1 MLKAMLVPI
10 VCAVVV
16 SYIVDPS
23 RMMMPSRM
31 LTPVVLGSVSSPVPL
46 SSDSELVMD
55 LITKILQ
62 RKTDGGDVRSSPRK
76 PRPSGSDKPFS
87 RTNRVEG
94 QMKWVHELSY
104 MLRAKNAADRQVVDI
119 MTNGRTLLDSTL
131 GPAVI
136 VDLAKEL
143 LYSGIPEQVLQLYG
157 AYCDLILH
165 DEVVKDADPT
175 VINSKVVANVVP
187 LPVVPDSKLL
197 AVISR
202 AFIAM
207 HDVKGALSLLQSSS
221 RRGVLFDDE
230 AKSLLMADLAQC
242 SAEGLSAALQLRQQM
257 MDRAEAVGAKGSAGI
272 LRGLHMHVLSSYEE
286 EETGAASQRGV
297 SARTLLVDASAKPAD
312 VFVNEE
318 EHVKKMNASTAE
330 AIAIDVAD
338 RYFHRSERQQQQQL
352 GRPRHHHS
360 VSIELLRVVFRSSVV
375 LKDSSSSSASAQS
388 KPRDSSSSRLRYS
401 IIDFELDKGV
411 DREERALAG
420 LHAALSI
427 MQRYGLRW
435 DQQIA
440 DTLLDECLRVGDV
453 TGMRFV
459 AQRMWE
465 EGISVRTSTCNA
477 LLRRYAEDG
486 DAEGAYSLVH
496 GVMRNSSLGTR
507 SSVDV
512 QLTAPNPE
520 TWTLLLQA
528 CLPTRKG
535 RFVGKT
541 VIDDLLP
548 TDEATSSSRVTVIT
562 KEQWDLILEHSV
574 LSAGDRQLVE
584 QPQRTALLPDYS
596 AVLCRMVAARCQ
608 PDDSSMRALY
618 RSFLRTRD
626 VESAMHLYRMQL
638 QGEQVRASF
647 WAIATKQLS
656 SIASNQAAV
665 EHSATERRVLTMY
678 QNYSSLLLKVSNNY
692 SYSCHG
698 ESEEENALTLSEQK
712 MQLEMLV
719 SMCLPPLSIGSINA
733 LLELLSMHGH
743 YSRARSVLRDICTRA
758 KQPKPPRPSSNGSSS
773 ESLLASPQLLP
784 DRASFAL
791 VIEACLRDS
800 EHPAD
805 SSSSRDVSSSPQ
817 LPPSP
822 PPNRLPVILNLVR
835 TMETDFGLRPDRRIY
850 AALIRAF
857 GQRGDASSAL
867 GVFQEMRQYYFPDVG
882 TLQSIL
888 DVCLQDPTGA
898 DLLRMCPVLEDMAE
912 QRGLQLEVYSKD
924 VLMEGFPD
932 GQSLG
937 AALLAM
943 EATTRPGPQPCA
955 EVSLCVL
962 SVLTQAVRSSFSV
975 GSSSSAKALQLE
987 LESSLAV
994 LGAAGIRLEKE
1005 TREYFRIPEEP
1016 ALNSPNSRHYHR
1028 LFVPQKRKQRSLL
1041 DIDMPLGLRP
1051 DLDVPL
1057 RGYNPVRDAA
1067 PRVELEGRWSGHA
1080 KTMAA
1085 LLDGAVYEAEQ
1096 FAIEE
1101 EARSSSSSSEEEDE
1115 DEESVVD
1122 SSSSSKN
1129 ALASVDG
1136 DSDVVAQP
1144 AEVLLSQVVVERK
1157 RDRHVSN
1164 DLRDAFKQQIK
1175 PPKRTAIDMWVPKA
1189 AAAAASLRKE
1199 KSQSRD
1205 RGRTIT
1211 NDSPRPPSDA
1221 ARKGQLLLESRKHLE
1236 AEQQQQRVRAP
1247 TTLKQ
1252 SSSSGVKAVVMNSK
1266 SRSSS

>member
-1 MLKAMLVPI
+1 
-10 VCAVVV
+10 
-16 SYIVDPS
+16 
-23 RMMMPSRM
+23 
-31 LTPVVLGSVSSPVPL
+31 
-46 SSDSELVMD
+46 MD

-62 RKTDGGDVRSSPRK
+62 RKTDGGTERISPRK
-76 PRPSGSDKPFS
+76 PRPNGNDKPFS

-94 QMKWVHELSY
+94 QMKWVHELRY
-104 MLRAKNAADRQVVDI
+104 MLRAKHAVGGQVDVTDGL
-119 MTNGRTLLDSTL
+119 TSSEPTL
-131 GPAVI
+131 GLAVI

-143 LYSGIPEQVLQLYG
+143 LYSGIPEQVLQLYE
-157 AYCDLILH
+157 AYCDLILLN
-165 DEVVKDADPT
+165 EEVKDAVPT
-175 VINSKVVANVVP
+175 AISSKVIANAVPLSVVP
-187 LPVVPDSKLL
+187 NSKLL

-202 AFIAM
+202 AFISM

-221 RRGVLFDDE
+221 RRGVLFDNE

-257 MDRAEAVGAKGSAGI
+257 LDRAEVVGAKGSAGI

-286 EETGAASQRGV
+286 EGIGTASRRGV
-297 SARTLLVDASAKPAD
+297 SARTLLVDCSAKPAD

-318 EHVKKMNASTAE
+318 EEQAKKMNASTAE

-338 RYFHRSERQQQQQL
+338 KYFYRSERQQL

-360 VSIELLRVVFRSSVV
+360 VSIELLRVVFRSSVK
-375 LKDSSSSSASAQS
+375 LKDSAQS
-388 KPRDSSSSRLRYS
+388 KASRPRDRLRYS
-401 IIDFELDKGV
+401 VIDFELDEGME
-411 DREERALAG
+411 REERALAG

-465 EGISVRTSTCNA
+465 EDIPVRTSTCNA

-496 GVMRNSSLGTR
+496 GVMKNCSIGMR
-507 SSVDV
+507 SSVDA
-512 QLTAPNPE
+512 QLTAPNSE

-528 CLPTRKG
+528 CLSTRKG

-541 VIDDLLP
+541 VIDELLH
-548 TDEATSSSRVTVIT
+548 TDEAATTSSVVT

-584 QPQRTALLPDYS
+584 PRLAALLPDYS
-596 AVLCRMVAARCQ
+596 AVLCRMVTARSQ

-626 VESAMHLYRMQL
+626 VESALHLYRMQL

-647 WAIATKQLS
+647 WAIASKQLS
-656 SIASNQAAV
+656 SIGSHQAAAPV
-665 EHSATERRVLTMY
+665 EHSTLERRVLSMY
-678 QNYSSLLLKVSNNY
+678 QNYSSLLLKVSNNC
-692 SYSCHG
+692 SHSHG
-698 ESEEENALTLSEQK
+698 ESEDDILTPNEQK

-758 KQPKPPRPSSNGSSS
+758 KPPPRPSNSSFN
-773 ESLLASPQLLP
+773 ESLLKSPQLLP

-800 EHPAD
+800 EQSAD
-805 SSSSRDVSSSPQ
+805 SSSP
-817 LPPSP
+817 P
-822 PPNRLPVILNLVR
+822 PPNPLPVVLNLVR
-835 TMETDFGLRPDRRIY
+835 IMETDFGLRPDRRIY

-888 DVCLQDPTGA
+888 DVCLRDPTGA

-912 QRGLQLEVYSKD
+912 QRDLQLEVYSKD

-932 GQSLG
+932 GRSLG

-943 EATTRPGPQPCA
+943 EATTQPGQPFA

-962 SVLTQAVRSSFSV
+962 SVLAQAVRSSLSV
-975 GSSSSAKALQLE
+975 GSTSSAKALQLE
-987 LESSLAV
+987 LENSLAV
-994 LGAAGIRLEKE
+994 LGAAGVRLEKE

-1016 ALNSPNSRHYHR
+1016 LLNSPNSRHYHR

-1057 RGYNPVRDAA
+1057 RGYSPPLRETAK
-1067 PRVELEGRWSGHA
+1067 LEGRWSGHA

-1096 FAIEE
+1096 FSVEEQARSTEGEEGEKEE
-1101 EARSSSSSSEEEDE
+1101 EGDSQD
-1115 DEESVVD
+1115 ESV
-1122 SSSSSKN
+1122 S
-1129 ALASVDG
+1129 A
-1136 DSDVVAQP
+1136 DSDSDGAAPVAVP
-1144 AEVLLSQVVVERK
+1144 PYEGAYRMGCN
-1157 RDRHVSN
+1157 DN
-1164 DLRDAFKQQIK
+1164 DLSDAFKQQIK
-1175 PPKRTAIDMWVPKA
+1175 PPKRTAIDVWVPKA
-1189 AAAAASLRKE
+1189 AAAAASLRKA
-1199 KSQSRD
+1199 KSQSGD
-1205 RGRTIT
+1205 RGRAIP
-1211 NDSPRPPSDA
+1211 DSPRL
-1221 ARKGQLLLESRKHLE
+1221 KEQLLLESRKQQTE
-1236 AEQQQQRVRAP
+1236 QQQRVRKP
-1247 TTLKQ
+1247 PQQ
-1252 SSSSGVKAVVMNSK
+1252 SSSSVKVLVMKSK
-1266 SRSSS
+1266 SR

>member
-1 MLKAMLVPI
+1 
-10 VCAVVV
+10 
-16 SYIVDPS
+16 
-23 RMMMPSRM
+23 
-31 LTPVVLGSVSSPVPL
+31 
-46 SSDSELVMD
+46 
-55 LITKILQ
+55 
-62 RKTDGGDVRSSPRK
+62 
-76 PRPSGSDKPFS
+76 
-87 RTNRVEG
+87 
-94 QMKWVHELSY
+94 MKWVNELRY
-104 MLRAKNAADRQVVDI
+104 MLRAKNAAGGEVDVTDR
-119 MTNGRTLLDSTL
+119 RSPSECTL
-131 GPAVI
+131 GLAVI

-157 AYCDLILH
+157 AYYDLILLN
-165 DEVVKDADPT
+165 EEVKDTAPT
-175 VINSKVVANVVP
+175 AINSKVIASTVP
-187 LPVVPDSKLL
+187 LPVVPNSKLL

-286 EETGAASQRGV
+286 EEEGTGTTRQQRV
-297 SARTLLVDASAKPAD
+297 SARTLLVDGSAKSAD

-318 EHVKKMNASTAE
+318 EHAKKMNASTAE

-338 RYFHRSERQQQQQL
+338 RYFHRFEKQQQQL

-375 LKDSSSSSASAQS
+375 LKDSAQS
-388 KPRDSSSSRLRYS
+388 KAAKPRDNRLRYS
-401 IIDFELDKGV
+401 VIDFELDEGV
-411 DREERALAG
+411 MREERALAG

-427 MQRYGLRW
+427 MERYGLRW

-465 EGISVRTSTCNA
+465 ADIPVRTSTCNA

-496 GVMRNSSLGTR
+496 GVMRNSNPNNNCSLGTTTR
-507 SSVDV
+507 SSVDA
-512 QLTAPNPE
+512 QLTAPNSE

-535 RFVGKT
+535 RFVGRT

-548 TDEATSSSRVTVIT
+548 TDEAITSSVVN

-584 QPQRTALLPDYS
+584 PQRAAVLPDYS
-596 AVLCRMVAARCQ
+596 AVLCRMVAAQSQ

-626 VESAMHLYRMQL
+626 VESAMHLYGMQL

-656 SIASNQAAV
+656 SVASHQAAAAV
-665 EHSATERRVLTMY
+665 EHSATERHVLAMY

-692 SYSCHG
+692 SCYHG
-698 ESEEENALTLSEQK
+698 ESEDDTLTLNEQK

-733 LLELLSMHGH
+733 LLELLCMHGH
-743 YSRARSVLRDICTRA
+743 YSRARLVLRDICTRA
-758 KQPKPPRPSSNGSSS
+758 KQPPRPSFG
-773 ESLLASPQLLP
+773 ESLLDPPQLLP

-800 EHPAD
+800 EQPAD
-805 SSSSRDVSSSPQ
+805 NSGSSSSSSSSSESSNP
-817 LPPSP
+817 P

-835 TMETDFGLRPDRRIY
+835 IMETDFGLRPDRRIY

-888 DVCLQDPTGA
+888 DVCLHDPTGA

-932 GQSLG
+932 GRSLG

-943 EATTRPGPQPCA
+943 ETTTRPGQRCV

-962 SVLTQAVRSSFSV
+962 SVLAQAVRSSFSV
-975 GSSSSAKALQLE
+975 GSTSEKALQLE

-1057 RGYNPVRDAA
+1057 RGYNPLRDAA
-1067 PRVELEGRWSGHA
+1067 PRGELEGRWSGHA

-1085 LLDGAVYEAEQ
+1085 LLDGAVYETGQ
-1096 FAIEE
+1096 FAVEE
-1101 EARSSSSSSEEEDE
+1101 EAPSSSDEEEEDVE
-1115 DEESVVD
+1115 GD
-1122 SSSSSKN
+1122 
-1129 ALASVDG
+1129 ALVPLDG
-1136 DSDVVAQP
+1136 DSDGVAQP
-1144 AEVLLSQVVVERK
+1144 ASEGDYRMECH
-1157 RDRHVSN
+1157 DD
-1164 DLRDAFKQQIK
+1164 DLRNAFKQQIK
-1175 PPKRTAIDMWVPKA
+1175 PPKRTAIDVWVPKA
-1189 AAAAASLRKE
+1189 AAAASSLRKD
-1199 KSQSRD
+1199 KGPSRD
-1205 RGRTIT
+1205 RGRTIA
-1211 NDSPRPPSDA
+1211 DSPRRPPSDDTGA
-1221 ARKGQLLLESRKHLE
+1221 LK
-1236 AEQQQQRVRAP
+1236 EQQRARAP
-1247 TTLKQ
+1247 GKPSKQ
-1252 SSSSGVKAVVMNSK
+1252 SSSSTNVKVLVMKSK

>member
-1 MLKAMLVPI
+1 MK
-10 VCAVVV
+10 
-16 SYIVDPS
+16 PS
-23 RMMMPSRM
+23 RR
-31 LTPVVLGSVSSPVPL
+31 LTTAWMGSVSPPPSK
-46 SSDSELVMD
+46 DLVMD

-62 RKTDGGDVRSSPRK
+62 RKTDGGTERINPRK
-76 PRPSGSDKPFS
+76 PRPDGNDKPFS

-94 QMKWVHELSY
+94 QMKWVHELRY
-104 MLRAKNAADRQVVDI
+104 MLRAKHAVGGQVDVTDGL
-119 MTNGRTLLDSTL
+119 TPSEPTL
-131 GPAVI
+131 GLAVI

-157 AYCDLILH
+157 AYCDLILLN
-165 DEVVKDADPT
+165 EEVKDAVPT
-175 VINSKVVANVVP
+175 AINSKDAVPTATNSKVSVSAVPLSVVP
-187 LPVVPDSKLL
+187 NSKLL

-257 MDRAEAVGAKGSAGI
+257 LDRAEAVGAKGSAGI

-286 EETGAASQRGV
+286 EGTGTASRRGV
-297 SARTLLVDASAKPAD
+297 SARTLLVDCSAKPAD

-318 EHVKKMNASTAE
+318 EQAKKMNASTAE

-338 RYFHRSERQQQQQL
+338 KYFHRSERQQL

-360 VSIELLRVVFRSSVV
+360 VSIELLRVVFRSSVM
-375 LKDSSSSSASAQS
+375 LKDSSQS
-388 KPRDSSSSRLRYS
+388 KAARPRDRLRYS
-401 IIDFELDKGV
+401 VIDFELDEGME
-411 DREERALAG
+411 REERALAG

-465 EGISVRTSTCNA
+465 EGIPVRTSTCNA

-496 GVMRNSSLGTR
+496 GVMKNCSIGTR
-507 SSVDV
+507 SSVDA
-512 QLTAPNPE
+512 QLTAPNSE

-541 VIDDLLP
+541 VIDELLH
-548 TDEATSSSRVTVIT
+548 TDEAATTSSVVT
-562 KEQWDLILEHSV
+562 KQQWDLILEHSV

-584 QPQRTALLPDYS
+584 PRLAALLPDYS
-596 AVLCRMVAARCQ
+596 AVLCRMVTARSQ

-626 VESAMHLYRMQL
+626 VESALHLYRMQL

-647 WAIATKQLS
+647 WSIASKQLS
-656 SIASNQAAV
+656 SIGSHQAAAAV
-665 EHSATERRVLTMY
+665 EHSTLERRVLSMY
-678 QNYSSLLLKVSNNY
+678 QNYSSLLLKVSNKC
-692 SYSCHG
+692 SYSHG
-698 ESEEENALTLSEQK
+698 ESEDDILTPNEQK
-712 MQLEMLV
+712 IQLEMLV

-758 KQPKPPRPSSNGSSS
+758 KPPPRPSNSSFN
-773 ESLLASPQLLP
+773 ESLLKSPQLLP

-800 EHPAD
+800 EQSAD
-805 SSSSRDVSSSPQ
+805 SSSSTDSSSP
-817 LPPSP
+817 P
-822 PPNRLPVILNLVR
+822 PPNPLPVVLNLVR
-835 TMETDFGLRPDRRIY
+835 IMETDFGLRPDRRIY

-888 DVCLQDPTGA
+888 DVCLRDPTGA

-912 QRGLQLEVYSKD
+912 QRDLQLEVYSKD

-932 GQSLG
+932 GRSLG

-943 EATTRPGPQPCA
+943 EATTRPGQPFA

-962 SVLTQAVRSSFSV
+962 SVLAQAVRSSLSV
-975 GSSSSAKALQLE
+975 GSTSSAKALQLE

-994 LGAAGIRLEKE
+994 LGAAGVRLEKE

-1057 RGYNPVRDAA
+1057 RGYSPPLRETA
-1067 PRVELEGRWSGHA
+1067 ELEGRWSGHA

-1085 LLDGAVYEAEQ
+1085 LIDGAVYEAEQ
-1096 FAIEE
+1096 FSVEEQARSTQEE
-1101 EARSSSSSSEEEDE
+1101 ERDSQDE
-1115 DEESVVD
+1115 LVSTELVST
-1122 SSSSSKN
+1122 
-1129 ALASVDG
+1129 
-1136 DSDVVAQP
+1136 DSDSDGAAP
-1144 AEVLLSQVVVERK
+1144 I
-1157 RDRHVSN
+1157 D

-1175 PPKRTAIDMWVPKA
+1175 PPKRTALDMWVPKA
-1189 AAAAASLRKE
+1189 AAAAAASLRTA
-1199 KSQSRD
+1199 KSQSV
-1205 RGRTIT
+1205 
-1211 NDSPRPPSDA
+1211 DSPRL
-1221 ARKGQLLLESRKHLE
+1221 KEQLLLESRKHQTE
-1236 AEQQQQRVRAP
+1236 QQQRVRKP
-1247 TTLKQ
+1247 PQQ
-1252 SSSSGVKAVVMNSK
+1252 SSSVKVLVMKSK
-1266 SRSSS
+1266 SR

>member
-1 MLKAMLVPI
+1 MLLKAMLVPI
-10 VCAVVV
+10 VCAVVG
-16 SYIVDPS
+16 SYILDSSMMMMKPS
-23 RMMMPSRM
+23 RR
-31 LTPVVLGSVSSPVPL
+31 LTTAWMGSVSPPPSK
-46 SSDSELVMD
+46 DLVMD

-62 RKTDGGDVRSSPRK
+62 RKNDGGTERISPRK
-76 PRPSGSDKPFS
+76 PRPNGNDKPFS

-94 QMKWVHELSY
+94 QMKWVHELRY
-104 MLRAKNAADRQVVDI
+104 MLRAKHAVGGQVDVTDGL
-119 MTNGRTLLDSTL
+119 TPSEPTL
-131 GPAVI
+131 GLAVI

-157 AYCDLILH
+157 AYCDLILLN
-165 DEVVKDADPT
+165 EEVKDAVPT
-175 VINSKVVANVVP
+175 AINSKVIASAVPLSVVP
-187 LPVVPDSKLL
+187 NSKLL

-257 MDRAEAVGAKGSAGI
+257 LDRAEAVGAKGSAGI
-272 LRGLHMHVLSSYEE
+272 LRGLHMHVLNTYEDE
-286 EETGAASQRGV
+286 GTGSVSRRGV
-297 SARTLLVDASAKPAD
+297 SARTLLVDCSAKPVD

-318 EHVKKMNASTAE
+318 EQAKKMNASTAE

-338 RYFHRSERQQQQQL
+338 KYFYRSERQQL
-352 GRPRHHHS
+352 GRPRHHHL
-360 VSIELLRVVFRSSVV
+360 VSIELLRVVFRSSVM
-375 LKDSSSSSASAQS
+375 LKDCAQS
-388 KPRDSSSSRLRYS
+388 KAARPRDRLRYS
-401 IIDFELDKGV
+401 VIDFELDEGME
-411 DREERALAG
+411 REERALAG

-427 MQRYGLRW
+427 MQRYGLQW

-465 EGISVRTSTCNA
+465 EDIPVRTSTCNA

-496 GVMRNSSLGTR
+496 GVMKNCSIGTR

-512 QLTAPNPE
+512 QLTAPNSE

-541 VIDDLLP
+541 VIDELLH
-548 TDEATSSSRVTVIT
+548 TDEAATTSSVVT

-584 QPQRTALLPDYS
+584 PRLVALLPDYS
-596 AVLCRMVAARCQ
+596 AVLCRMVTARSQ

-626 VESAMHLYRMQL
+626 VESALHLYRMQL

-647 WAIATKQLS
+647 WAIASKQLS
-656 SIASNQAAV
+656 SIGSHQAAAAV
-665 EHSATERRVLTMY
+665 EHSTLERRVLSMY
-678 QNYSSLLLKVSNNY
+678 QNYSSLLLKVSNNC
-692 SYSCHG
+692 SFSHG
-698 ESEEENALTLSEQK
+698 ESEDDVLTPNEQK

-719 SMCLPPLSIGSINA
+719 SICLPPLSIGSINA

-743 YSRARSVLRDICTRA
+743 YSKARSVLRDICTRA
-758 KQPKPPRPSSNGSSS
+758 KPPPRPSNSSFN
-773 ESLLASPQLLP
+773 ESLLKSPQLLP

-800 EHPAD
+800 EQSAD
-805 SSSSRDVSSSPQ
+805 SSSP
-817 LPPSP
+817 P
-822 PPNRLPVILNLVR
+822 PPNPLPVVLNLVR
-835 TMETDFGLRPDRRIY
+835 IMETDFGLRPDRRIY

-888 DVCLQDPTGA
+888 DVCLRDPTGA

-912 QRGLQLEVYSKD
+912 QRDLQLEVYSKD

-932 GQSLG
+932 GRSLG

-943 EATTRPGPQPCA
+943 EATTRPGQPFA

-962 SVLTQAVRSSFSV
+962 SVLAQAVRSSLSV
-975 GSSSSAKALQLE
+975 GSTSSAKALQLE
-987 LESSLAV
+987 LENSLVV
-994 LGAAGIRLEKE
+994 LGAAGVRLEKE

-1057 RGYNPVRDAA
+1057 RGYSPPLRETAK
-1067 PRVELEGRWSGHA
+1067 LQGRWSGHA

-1096 FAIEE
+1096 FSVEEQARSTEE
-1101 EARSSSSSSEEEDE
+1101 EEGEEEEEGDSQG
-1115 DEESVVD
+1115 ESV
-1122 SSSSSKN
+1122 S
-1129 ALASVDG
+1129 A
-1136 DSDVVAQP
+1136 DSDSDGTAPVANRM
-1144 AEVLLSQVVVERK
+1144 ECH
-1157 RDRHVSN
+1157 DN
-1164 DLRDAFKQQIK
+1164 DLSDAFKQQIK
-1175 PPKRTAIDMWVPKA
+1175 PPKRTAIDVWVPKA
-1189 AAAAASLRKE
+1189 AAAAASLRKA
-1199 KSQSRD
+1199 KSQSGD

-1211 NDSPRPPSDA
+1211 DSPRL
-1221 ARKGQLLLESRKHLE
+1221 KEQLLLESRKQQIE
-1236 AEQQQQRVRAP
+1236 QQQRVRKSP
-1247 TTLKQ
+1247 QQ
-1252 SSSSGVKAVVMNSK
+1252 SSSSSVKVLVMKSK
-1266 SRSSS
+1266 SR